1 MMTALFAAQD
11 ALVAAIAAQSPDCRV
26 SLGAPVP
33 LPVPE
38 EGIWVGVGGRVNA
51 DDYMTGACSR
61 SESAELRVRM
71 WAQKRGGTAKD
82 ARDRAAAFLEV
93 VEDALASDR
102 TLGGLCDFAAVTG
115 IQAEDEAVE
124 DKAVWY
130 GIEATVTVDATVA

>member
-1 MMTALFAAQD
+1 MNTALFAAQD
-11 ALVAAIAAQSPDCRV
+11 ALVAAITSQSPGCRV

-33 LPVPE
+33 LPMPE
-38 EGIWVGVGGRVNA
+38 EGIWVGVGGRVVA

-61 SESAELRVRM
+61 SESIEMRVRM

-93 VEDALASDR
+93 VEDALAADR

-124 DKAVWY
+124 DNAVWY

>member
-1 MMTALFAAQD
+1 MNTALFAAQD
-11 ALVAAIAAQSPDCRV
+11 ALVAAISAQSPGCRV

-61 SESAELRVRM
+61 SESIELRVRM
-71 WAQKRGGTAKD
+71 WAEKRGGTAKT
-82 ARDRAAAFLEV
+82 ARDRAGVFLAA
-93 VEDALASDR
+93 VEAALAADR
-102 TLGGLCDFAAVTG
+102 TLGNLCDFAAVTA
-115 IQAEDEAVE
+115 IQAEDEGVE
-124 DKAVWY
+124 DTSIWY